1 VCSRIEHLTSEV
13 EGEALSALDAL
24 TKKVSKHTLEHVR
37 RVKNCMVRL
46 NARAEALHDLL
57 EKLVDSH
64 THMRDMILTAKPQ
77 GISSLEEANLSKHPQ
92 VCFADVQKVEML
104 LETYSMHIYNTYN
117 KLQFLKEYIDDT
129 EDFVNIELDGQ
140 RNQLIKI
147 GLVLTT
153 GTFAVGLINAV
164 AGIFGMNLDNGHEV
178 GQEDSRKMFLV
189 VTLIVVPGALLTFAA
204 TIAFLRFKKLIGT

>member
-1 VCSRIEHLTSEV
+1 
-13 EGEALSALDAL
+13 
-24 TKKVSKHTLEHVR
+24 
-37 RVKNCMVRL
+37 
-46 NARAEALHDLL
+46 
-57 EKLVDSH
+57 
-64 THMRDMILTAKPQ
+64 
-77 GISSLEEANLSKHPQ
+77 
-92 VCFADVQKVEML
+92 ML